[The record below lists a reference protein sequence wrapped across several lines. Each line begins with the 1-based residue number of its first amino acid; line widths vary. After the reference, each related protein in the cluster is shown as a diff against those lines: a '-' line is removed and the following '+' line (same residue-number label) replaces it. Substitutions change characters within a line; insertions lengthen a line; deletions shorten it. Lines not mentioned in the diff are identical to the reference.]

1 MFAEAIFAK
10 LQATNPRALS
20 NMQAFMNWCKDEFGA
35 AGDAL
40 TTDSELQHVMKLW
53 PGLME
58 KDGRLTVEGLDALLR
73 QSSRNRP
80 PVSAPSS
87 PERDDRDAR
96 RREAEETA
104 RRQQQEE
111 KIARRRQEEEVRRQQ
126 EAEEHARREVE
137 EQARQ
142 EAEETAWR
150 QQQEE
155 KMARRREEEKMA
167 RRREEEEVRRRREA
181 EERARRDAEAW
192 EQAKRKAGHYLAAA
206 ATAAATA
213 AAAAAAA
220 LALGLALAL
229 ALALDSTLQWADH
242 AAAYLIVAY
251 NYGMLFQFPWCSW
264 SSQWRIEFAV
274 CHAAAALFLAE
285 DVLRERY
292 GWPAWITYGTLHLLW
307 RYLIVSAPSHLLRRD
322 E

>member
-1 MFAEAIFAK
+1 MSAATIFAK
-10 LQATNPRALS
+10 LQADDPRALS
-20 NMQAFMNWCKDEFGA
+20 NMQAFMNWCKKSCDRGKS
-35 AGDAL
+35 L
-40 TTDSELQHVMKLW
+40 TTDSDLQHVMAMWSELV
-53 PGLME
+53 
-58 KDGRLTVEGLDALLR
+58 DNTGRLTVEGLDALLR
-73 QSSRNRP
+73 QSSRDRP

-137 EQARQ
+137 GQARQ

-155 KMARRREEEKMA
+155 KMARRREEENVA